1 MTHRFRTLVLVATLA
16 FTATGCGEEAPQ
28 GPQPLSRVQ
37 SERLAQAAFSN
48 MQSGGARFEA
58 NSAFLGVGDN
68 VALTLVGEVDWT
80 NHVGRAVVRG
90 GGPDAGLTEVYW
102 EESFVLERRPAMDQ
116 IVASRGGPAT
126 PWIMRQPEPSVRQ
139 LDRMLAIIVGLAA
152 EQPDNAVLL
161 QQDETNVFIRQ
172 DKLRGA
178 SVEVL
183 RFGERNLYWLD
194 ADDGTMLRFE
204 GNSAGGNAPTI
215 VDFLERSRVDI
226 PRPTTTDVISRESIA
241 EIYDAFTGS

>member
-1 MTHRFRTLVLVATLA
+1 MHRCRILALLASLTLVVV
-16 FTATGCGEEAPQ
+16 GCGEDGPK

-48 MQSGGARFEA
+48 MQSGGAKFEA
-58 NSAFLGVGDN
+58 NSAFLGVDDN
-68 VALTLVGEVDWT
+68 IALTLVGEVDWT

-102 EESFVLERRPAMDQ
+102 EESFVLERRPAVDQ

-126 PWIMRQPEPSVRQ
+126 PWIMRQPEPQVRQ
-139 LDRMLAIIVGLAA
+139 LDRMLGILIGLAA

-161 QQDETNVFIRQ
+161 QQDEMNVFVRP
-172 DKLRGA
+172 DELRGS

-183 RFGERNLYWLD
+183 RFGERSLYWLD

-215 VDFLERSRVDI
+215 VDFLKQGRVEI
-226 PRPTTTDVISRESIA
+226 PRPAPTDVISRESIS
-241 EIYDAFTGS
+241 EIYDAFAGS